1 MLMDFSTLTVK
12 ARLSIGFGS
21 LVLLLGAIAALGLA
35 RMASIEARLE
45 SITQVNMH
53 KMELVNEMEAGVQT
67 VQRVLRT
74 MLLVKDP
81 AEAAREVEKIAKAR
95 AEYDASM
102 AKLGEMPATPSAVAL
117 LDAAKAAHAVAR
129 PVNDQIIDMAR
140 AGQRDEAVELLLSK
154 GLEANRKWTAIL
166 VDGARKQRLEAEAVA
181 ADARASYESARNMVL
196 ALAVV
201 ALAAAAAAGYLI
213 TRSLTRQLG
222 GEPGYA
228 ADVASRIADGDLAI
242 DIEVAPGD
250 TTSMLFAMKRMRDR
264 LGTIVSEVRNG
275 TDMIASAATQIAT
288 GNLDLSSR
296 TEEQA
301 SSLEETA
308 SSMEELTSTVKQNA
322 DHAREANTLAVDAAG
337 VAEHGGEE
345 VAGVVRTMDEI
356 NSSSG
361 KIVEIISVIDG
372 IAFQTNILAL
382 NAAVEAARA
391 GEQGRGFAVVAGEV
405 RTLAQRSAGAAKE
418 IKALIDQ
425 SVANVAIGA
434 EQAGKAG
441 RTMERVVHSVQ
452 RVVGVVGEISAAS
465 AEQSAGIDEMNQAIS
480 QMDAVTQQNSAL
492 VEEAAAASQALQ
504 EQAARLAQLV
514 STFRLPAQETAAGL
528 RVHQGPRQVGGARA
542 RRDALSMAA

>member
-1 MLMDFSTLTVK
+1 MNFATLTVK
-12 ARLSIGFGS
+12 ARLTAGFGS
-21 LVLLLGAIAALGLA
+21 LVLLLGAIAAVGLA
-35 RMASIEARLE
+35 RMSSIESRLE
-45 SITQVNMH
+45 SITQVNMR
-53 KMELVNEMEAGVQT
+53 KMELVNEMNISVQT
-67 VQRVLRT
+67 VQRVFRT
-74 MLLVKDP
+74 MLLLKDP
-81 AEAAREVEKIAKAR
+81 AEIAREEEKIVKAR
-95 AEYDASM
+95 ADYDAT
-102 AKLGEMPATPSAVAL
+102 AARLGEMPATPSAVAL
-117 LDAAKAAHAVAR
+117 LQAAKSAHGAAR
-129 PVNDQIIDMAR
+129 PVNDRIIELAR
-140 AGQRDEAVELLLSK
+140 TGQRDEAVELLLSK
-154 GLEANRKWTAIL
+154 GLTVNRAWTDIL
-166 VDGARKQRLEAEAVA
+166 VEGARKQRIEAEAVA
-181 ADARASYESARNMVL
+181 AEARSSYESARTMVL
-196 ALAVV
+196 ALAAV
-201 ALAAAAAAGYLI
+201 ALAGAAAAGYLI

-222 GEPGYA
+222 GEPSYA
-228 ADVASRIADGDLAI
+228 AEVAGHIADGDLSVEI
-242 DIEVAPGD
+242 DLASDD
-250 TTSMLFAMKRMRDR
+250 TSSMLFAMKRMRDR

-322 DHAREANTLAVDAAG
+322 DHAREANMLAVDAAG
-337 VAEHGGEE
+337 VAENGGSE

-356 NSSSG
+356 NASSG

-514 STFRLPAQETAAGL
+514 STFRLPALAAGAGL
-528 RVHQGPRQVGGARA
+528 RVHQGPRQVAGARP
-542 RRDALSMAA
+542 RRGALSMAA